1 MDQLDHRG
9 KPVVVNAAKLWVTSA
24 NIFEASRILDTPQ
37 RVGTANND
45 INANKSISMGS
56 GYSVYDYLTDAKAW
70 FMTVDNVPEGMVT
83 LQRRKLEM
91 DQDNDWDTENAKA
104 KATER
109 YISGWVD
116 WRVIWGVQG
125 T

>member
-1 MDQLDHRG
+1 
-9 KPVVVNAAKLWVTSA
+9 
-24 NIFEASRILDTPQ
+24 
-37 RVGTANND
+37 
-45 INANKSISMGS
+45 
-56 GYSVYDYLTDAKAW
+56 
-70 FMTVDNVPEGMVT
+70 MVT